1 MEVSQ
6 LRNKK
11 ISVIGAAR
19 SGIGVAKLLKHHGS
33 HVFVSDTQDA
43 TKLAT
48 SIAEL
53 RAEKIEFEVGQ
64 HSQQVFDCSLIVV
77 SPGVPSDIPVVLEAK
92 KRGITIVSELEA
104 ASWFCKAPIVAI
116 TGSNGKTTTTTLI
129 GRIFGDA
136 KKKHVVAGNIGEAF
150 SNFVLDVAETD
161 VVVLEV
167 SSFQLDCIETFR
179 PMVSIIL
186 NITRNHMDRY
196 GNSME
201 KYAASKARIFKNQAA
216 GDTLIYNV
224 DDEWSRKEIKAAKCT
239 MIGFSTQRKLFEGA
253 FIEDG
258 ILTTIIDNKRSNVID
273 VPMVSIK
280 GEHNLQ
286 NAMAA
291 TLATQL
297 MGISPAYIRSTL
309 RNFKGVEHRQ
319 EFVRELN
326 GIKYVNDSKATTV
339 EAVWRALG
347 AFSEPIVLILG
358 GKDKGNDYSQ
368 IFDTVK
374 KKVRAIVA
382 IGHSAEKIV
391 NNFSDKVRVERVDT
405 IGTEIPNNGSMEKT
419 IAVATSL
426 AQSGDVVLLSPAC
439 TSFDWFTDFEERG
452 RIFKSIVHDLGS
464 Q

>member
-1 MEVSQ
+1 MDVSQ
-6 LRNKK
+6 IRNKK

-19 SGIGVAKLLKHHGS
+19 SGIGVSKLLSRSGA
-33 HVFVSDTQDA
+33 HVFVSDTQNA
-43 TKLAT
+43 SKLEKG
-48 SIAEL
+48 IAEL
-53 RAEKIEFEVGQ
+53 RAEKIEFETGQ
-64 HSQQVFDCSLIVV
+64 HTERVFDCSLIVL
-77 SPGVPSDIPVVLEAK
+77 SPGVPSATPVVLEAK
-92 KRGITIVSELEA
+92 KRGITIVSELEV

-129 GRIFGDA
+129 GRIFDDA

-167 SSFQLDCIETFR
+167 SSFQLDCIETFH
-179 PMVSIIL
+179 PKVSVIL

-196 GNSME
+196 ENSME
-201 KYAASKARIFKNQAA
+201 KYAASKARIFKNQMA
-216 GDTLIYNV
+216 GDTLIYNA
-224 DDEWSRKEIKAAKCT
+224 DDEWSRKEIKSAKCR
-239 MIGFSTQRKLFEGA
+239 MISFSTQRKLGEGA
-253 FIEDG
+253 FVEDG
-258 ILTTIIDNKRSNVID
+258 ILKTIVANKRSDVIG
-273 VPMVSIK
+273 VPLVSIK

-291 TLATQL
+291 TLAAQL

-309 RNFKGVEHRQ
+309 KNFKGVEHRQ

-347 AFSEPIVLILG
+347 AFSDPIVLILG

-368 IFDTVK
+368 IFNTVK

-391 NNFSDKVRVERVDT
+391 SNFSDKVRVERVDT
-405 IGTEIPNNGSMEKT
+405 IGVEIPNIGSMKKT

-426 AQSGDVVLLSPAC
+426 AQRGDVVLLSPAC

-452 RIFKSIVHDLGS
+452 RIFKSIVHTLDS